1 MKTLRILFLLA
12 ITGLSFTAFAQDK
25 ADENVNKI
33 IRKHGLEQSQV
44 MDIAAML
51 TDVHGPRLTGSPKLD
66 DATRWTVD
74 ELKKRGLSNVHTED
88 WGPFGRGWELKGF
101 HLSCE
106 APTYYPII
114 AYPKAWSPSVKGRI
128 TGEVVYLEAGSE
140 EDLAAYKGKLKG
152 KFVLLDTLRAIEAPF
167 DAEARRY
174 NSEDLL
180 KMANAPMPTPFGFRN
195 WGSGQRFTTQLWD
208 FLYEEKPAA
217 VIDRNFKGDLGTVFA
232 TGARARKGNA
242 RDKDAE
248 VLPQLTMSAEHYN
261 RIFRLLRRG
270 MPVKL
275 AMELSAEYTNPN
287 GMSRNIIAEIPG
299 TDLKDEV
306 VIFGAHIDSWHLATG
321 ATDNAAG
328 SAVMIEAAR
337 ILFETIKE
345 SGVQPRRTLRLAL
358 WTGEEQGLLGSRA
371 YVREHY
377 AELDS
382 MGSVISYKPAQEKVA
397 GYYNLD
403 NGTGKVRG
411 IYLQGN
417 PAVQQIFRAW
427 LEPFKDLDANTITL
441 SNTGGTDHQSFDR
454 VGIPGF
460 QFIQEPIAYSTRT
473 HHSNM
478 DNFDH
483 LIADDLKQAATVIA
497 SMVWHTSQRTEKLPR
512 KPKEEEAPRS
522 RAQGGQ

>member
-33 IRKHGLEQSQV
+33 LRKHGLEQSQV

-74 ELKKRGLSNVHTED
+74 ELKKWGLSNVHTED

-217 VIDRNFKGDLGTVFA
+217 
-232 TGARARKGNA
+232 
-242 RDKDAE
+242 
-248 VLPQLTMSAEHYN
+248 
-261 RIFRLLRRG
+261 
-270 MPVKL
+270 
-275 AMELSAEYTNPN
+275 
-287 GMSRNIIAEIPG
+287 
-299 TDLKDEV
+299 
-306 VIFGAHIDSWHLATG
+306 
-321 ATDNAAG
+321 
-328 SAVMIEAAR
+328 
-337 ILFETIKE
+337 
-345 SGVQPRRTLRLAL
+345 
-358 WTGEEQGLLGSRA
+358 
-371 YVREHY
+371 
-377 AELDS
+377 
-382 MGSVISYKPAQEKVA
+382 
-397 GYYNLD
+397 
-403 NGTGKVRG
+403 
-411 IYLQGN
+411 
-417 PAVQQIFRAW
+417 
-427 LEPFKDLDANTITL
+427 
-441 SNTGGTDHQSFDR
+441 
-454 VGIPGF
+454 
-460 QFIQEPIAYSTRT
+460 
-473 HHSNM
+473 
-478 DNFDH
+478 
-483 LIADDLKQAATVIA
+483 
-497 SMVWHTSQRTEKLPR
+497 
-512 KPKEEEAPRS
+512 
-522 RAQGGQ
+522 